1 MNKNIIRIAL
11 FAVLS
16 ILVYNCKEETP
27 FSEGYDINLPA
38 ASVSSFSDEAP
49 FVGKQIVLTGSDLN
63 TVSSVASGAYVF
75 KIISQYKDSI
85 RVEVP
90 RIIES
95 GPLNITNKYKRQYVT
110 LQILKPQY
118 YNAKVTTWPKEIQR
132 GKPFMLK
139 GENLDLIKEV
149 KVSGKVVSIFGS
161 AAPDK
166 VSYSSAG
173 IELGESAVIEVTPKT
188 GEKQTSA
195 ALAVVAPKN
204 TYNPKQT
211 LNIVDFDSPYTVV
224 PGDAAASCSYAEVAG
239 FFGKGFEVKAP
250 KGNGWNGIYLKI
262 ENDNGGKGFDLST
275 YTNPCFT
282 ILINTNGSLGY
293 VQPITTS
300 ASGFEDK
307 HLTGAFGYGDDY
319 KVKTNGWEWRS
330 YSLEALG
337 FKNAKGKLDKFGI
350 QFRGGNVGNGNSDA
364 YYISVDQV
372 LITDGPVNPK
382 VAWDCEAAAGVEFT
396 NWKLAAKGSVPALT
410 GYSQGN
416 NYSTATGVSTGWD
429 NKLGRAAFAVKALDP
444 VVYANGIWLNFLLN
458 TGDKQGYFQFDFAS
472 GWMHFTKSQGYGD
485 DYKFVPTGNK
495 WVWRSVKILPG
506 EGDLKSFDAT
516 KDFTMDIQLYGGNIA
531 KGTSIEVNVDYFIF
545 STVPLDPTLV
555 PAE

>member
-38 ASVSSFSDEAP
+38 ATVSSISDEAP
-49 FVGKQIVLTGSDLN
+49 FVGKQITLTGTNLN
-63 TVSSVASGAYVF
+63 TVSSVAIGANVF
-75 KIISQYKDSI
+75 KIVNQYKDSI
-85 RVEVP
+85 RIEVP
-90 RIIES
+90 RSAEAGALTIM
-95 GPLNITNKYKRQYVT
+95 NKYKREYIT
-110 LQILKPQY
+110 LQVLKPQY
-118 YNAKVTTWPKEIQR
+118 YQAKVTSWPTEIQR
-132 GKPFMLK
+132 GKTFMLK

-149 KVSGKVVSIFGS
+149 KIAGKVVSVFGS
-161 AAPDK
+161 ASADK
-166 VSYSSAG
+166 VSYSSSG
-173 IELGESAVIEVTPKT
+173 VELGEDAIIEVTPKS
-188 GEKQTSA
+188 GEKQTSGA
-195 ALAVVAPKN
+195 IAVVAPKN

-211 LNIVDFDSPYTVV
+211 RNIVDFDSPYTVV
-224 PGDAAASCSYAEVAG
+224 PGDAAASCTYAEVAG

-250 KGNGWNGIYLKI
+250 VGNGWNGIYLKI

-282 ILINTNGSLGY
+282 ILINTNGSFGY

-307 HLTGAFGYGDDY
+307 HLTGAFGYSDDY

-330 YSLEALG
+330 YSLESLG

-382 VAWDCEAAAGVEFT
+382 VAWDCEAAAGVEMT
-396 NWKLAAKGSVPALT
+396 NWSLAGGGSVAAMT
-410 GYSQGN
+410 GYMQGSK
-416 NYSTATGVSTGWD
+416 YAHATGTSTGWND
-429 NKLGRAAFAVKALDP
+429 KLGRAAFDVTALDP
-444 VVYANGIWLNFLLN
+444 AVYANGIWVKFLLN
-458 TGDKQGYFQFDFAS
+458 TGNNEGYFQFDFGS

-495 WVWRSVKILPG
+495 WVWRSIRIFPG
-506 EGDLKSFDAT
+506 EGDLKNYDAT
-516 KDFTMDIQLYGGNIA
+516 KNFTMDIQLYGGNIGN
-531 KGTSIEVNVDYFIF
+531 GTTVEANVDYFIF
-545 STVPLDPTLV
+545 TTVPLDPDLI